1 MTEDNVLVIMMETIF
16 TFCLVV
22 TAGLIAFSQ
31 YFAYAPVAVS
41 EKSRFRYMLLCF
53 SIAASALISVGM
65 ELSYPGTVCFLMY
78 ALEKFLKVLT
88 MGEFVLL
95 TEDMVDV
102 DKKYVSR
109 FLSVITYSAVLL
121 FFVDSIIQGGA
132 LEKSPFG
139 VFFYPQQPW
148 HKALYFVYYM
158 FYVIMLITFVVYRGA
173 AVYRKCEKRDL
184 FLLLIVYLF
193 SAAGFI
199 AEQFIIAYSMTYI
212 PIVIIFNVIA
222 AIYMRKLLIY
232 HDSISISP
240 SHFARE
246 LDPCRT
252 DVVFVMDSQLRIVYQ
267 NKRAEVLTQL
277 FDDEFLGRKIT
288 DVFKF
293 TSDAYSQ
300 ICQTGDENAFGIS
313 ADYAAN
319 DRHVNM
325 IINHKLDDFGEI
337 LATVVFVYNM
347 EDIEKSDSFVAD
359 ITEENEEEMIRNAIS
374 ITKDARVLIIDE
386 DIVFLNVFQRIL
398 KPYKVNVT
406 RAVSG
411 RDAIEQIKNH
421 VFDIIFVAYEMEKMS
436 GAQIVSQ
443 VRSMPGEY
451 YYEVPIVFT
460 TTANI
465 NDVFTGFLEA
475 GFNDYLEKPLSKRA
489 LNSVLT
495 RWLWQRFGNE
505 DVEELDRDNRF
516 LPQYNELSDL
526 ITDAEKMF
534 NDKKYEMLGFCLKGI
549 EKDCKILGLNDIS
562 DLASEL
568 IESIMFEDTE
578 RIGQLFGKLNAGI
591 RDAVTIK

>member
-1 MTEDNVLVIMMETIF
+1 MMETIL
-16 TFCLVV
+16 TLCLVV

-41 EKSRFRYMLLCF
+41 ETSRFRYMLLTF
-53 SIAASALISVGM
+53 AIAATAVTSVGM
-65 ELSYPGTVCFLMY
+65 ELSYPGVICFLLY
-78 ALEKFLKVLT
+78 ALEKFLKVLI

-102 DKKYVSR
+102 DKKYTSR
-109 FLSVITYSAVLL
+109 FLSLITYAAVFL
-121 FFVDSIIQGGA
+121 FFVDSIVQGGA
-132 LEKSPFG
+132 LERSPFG
-139 VFFYPQQPW
+139 VFFYPAFPW
-148 HKALYFVYYM
+148 HKALYFIYYM
-158 FYVIMLITFVVYRGA
+158 FYVVMLITFVVYRGA
-173 AVYRKCEKRDL
+173 AVYRKCEKHDL

-193 SAAGFI
+193 SAAGFV

-222 AIYMRKLLIY
+222 AVFMRRLLIY
-232 HDSISISP
+232 HDSISITP
-240 SHFARE
+240 AHFTKE
-246 LDPCRT
+246 LDPGRT
-252 DVVFVMDSQLRIVYQ
+252 DVVFILDSQLRIVYQ
-267 NKRAEVLTQL
+267 NRRAEVLTQL
-277 FDDEFLGRKIT
+277 FGDEYVGRKINE
-288 DVFKF
+288 VFRF
-293 TSDAYSQ
+293 SADAYSQ
-300 ICQTGDENAFGIS
+300 ILQTGDESAFGIS
-313 ADYAAN
+313 ADYPVN

-325 IINHKLDDFGEI
+325 IINHKLDDYKEI

-347 EDIEKSDSFVAD
+347 EDIEKADSYVND
-359 ITEENEEEMIRNAIS
+359 ITEENEEEMIRNAVS

-411 RDAIEQIKNH
+411 RDALEQITHH

-436 GAQIVSQ
+436 GAQIVSK
-443 VRSMPGEY
+443 VRSMPGDY
-451 YYEVPIVFT
+451 YYQVPIVFT

-475 GFNDYLEKPLSKRA
+475 GFNDYLEKPLSKRS

-495 RWLWQRFGNE
+495 RWLWQRFDNE
-505 DVEELDRDNRF
+505 NAGELDRENRF
-516 LPQYNELSDL
+516 LPQYNELNSL

-534 NDKKYEMLGFCLKGI
+534 NDKKYEMLTFCLKGI
-549 EKDCKILGLNDIS
+549 ERDCKILGLSDIS

-568 IESIMFEDTE
+568 TESIMFGDGE
-578 RIGQLFGKLNAGI
+578 RIEQLFNKLNAGI